1 MIALGANSE
10 LSRRSFLL
18 RSAALGGALLSATS
32 MPASARIAIAQWQ
45 NLSSRLS
52 GYVGPKFAPGLVA
65 LAALGADVETVVLG
79 KIALDG
85 PPMQRDTIFRI
96 ASMTKPITA
105 AAVMMLVEDGMLK
118 LDEPVDRLL
127 PELANRKVLRRMDAE
142 LDDTEVSKRPITVED
157 LLTFRCGWGM
167 VPALLGKETPFQKR
181 VAELGI
187 VGFGPP
193 APDMPL
199 NSDEWV
205 QKLAEL
211 PLIAQPGEAWLY
223 TTGSNIQGVL
233 VERASS
239 QKFSDFLRKRIFEPL
254 GMKDTAFW
262 VPPDKIERLADAYQE
277 KDGKLAIFDSAKTGG
292 WSKQPMFEAGDS
304 GLVSTADDYLA
315 FCRMLLSGG
324 QYNGKAL
331 LSPASVK
338 EMTTN
343 HLTDK
348 QRAEGAPILAPGRG
362 WGYGMSIVVDQTKGG
377 PTPGS
382 FGWNGGFGTSN
393 INDPA
398 NNLALILLTQ
408 HVFQSPDGDPI
419 HAEFQAAAYQAIK

>member
-1 MIALGANSE
+1 MNTPVANSE

-18 RSAALGGALLSATS
+18 RGAAMGGALLSGMTMS
-32 MPASARIAIAQWQ
+32 ASARIASTQWQ
-45 NLSSRLS
+45 NLSARLS

-65 LAALGADVETVVLG
+65 LTDHGMDVETVVLG

-85 PPMQRDTIFRI
+85 APMQRDTIFRI

-105 AAVMMLVEDGMLK
+105 AGVMMLIEDGKLK
-118 LDEPVDRLL
+118 IDEPVERLL
-127 PELANRKVLRRMDAE
+127 PELANRRVLNRMDAE
-142 LDDTEVSKRPITVED
+142 LNDTVASKRPITVED

-199 NSDEWV
+199 NSDQWM

-223 TTGSNIQGVL
+223 TAGSNIQGVL
-233 VERASS
+233 VERASG
-239 QKFSDFLRKRIFEPL
+239 QKFSDFLRERIFEPL

-277 KDGKLAIFDSAKTGG
+277 KDGQLAIFDPAKAGD
-292 WSKQPMFEAGDS
+292 WSKPPVFEAGDS
-304 GLVSTADDYLA
+304 GLDSTAD
-315 FCRMLLSGG
+315 
-324 QYNGKAL
+324 
-331 LSPASVK
+331 
-338 EMTTN
+338 
-343 HLTDK
+343 
-348 QRAEGAPILAPGRG
+348 
-362 WGYGMSIVVDQTKGG
+362 
-377 PTPGS
+377 
-382 FGWNGGFGTSN
+382 
-393 INDPA
+393 
-398 NNLALILLTQ
+398 
-408 HVFQSPDGDPI
+408 
-419 HAEFQAAAYQAIK
+419 AAC